1 MRAINVFK
9 SQHIIPRQLGRDL
22 RRIFHLLHEL
32 EKMKTFLC
40 RRLVRLR
47 CTRPRTPVCLH
58 SHQHIYCLNV
68 LGILVSLNKKSKVR
82 YLIASFCALLCSR
95 YRAALHRRPFVFE
108 KVLRNRIYI
117 NIFLSVI
124 MLVIVWASNS
134 IMDFTSFHFNAPHIP
149 SL

>member
-1 MRAINVFK
+1 MYLNRNISYRANWVGICDAFSACYVNQKRWKLFFVE
-9 SQHIIPRQLGRDL
+9 DL
-22 RRIFHLLHEL
+22 FGWGARG
-32 EKMKTFLC
+32 
-40 RRLVRLR
+40 
-47 CTRPRTPVCLH
+47 PRTPVCLH

-124 MLVIVWASNS
+124 MLVIVWASNL